1 MIRPVAPF
9 LCPVPPAIVAA
20 MDTISRSAPPGPAA
34 GRRVAGLEVRARD
47 VLKRHFGYDDF
58 RPGQDLAV
66 RSILARRDV
75 LVLMPTGGGKSLCF
89 QIPSQLVD
97 GATLVV
103 SPLIS
108 LMKDQVDGLQ
118 RAGIRATFINSTL
131 TPDEVGRRLDAV
143 EAGDVRLL
151 YVAPERFGS
160 RSFGERLARIRV
172 ALFVV
177 DEAHCI
183 SQWGH
188 DFRPSYMRLGEVR
201 DRLDCPTMALTAT
214 ATPEVRE
221 EIQTHVRLR
230 RPVLVAKGFDRPNLR
245 WHVVAARND
254 VEKDGLLARL
264 LGGRRKGGGD
274 GSAIVY
280 ATTRKSVDGVA
291 HLLNRHGIRAGGYH
305 AGIGAA
311 ERQRLQDS
319 FMGGETR
326 VVVATNAFGMGI
338 DKPDVRLVVHYN
350 TPSTLE
356 DYYQEAGR
364 AGRDRG
370 DADCVLVHAYADRF
384 THEFLLGQ
392 AHPDRQTTEAVARLL
407 RMAAVPYGSHGT
419 GSPRGR
425 CAAPEGAAGRA
436 ILLHGDLF
444 RQAARLAGG
453 AARLD
458 AVLRLLGANGAL
470 DRDGAATTGAWVRV
484 IASEARGREALA
496 GEPDAGLLLESIR
509 AALDPEQAHRW
520 APMPPADALPALPD
534 ADRARLMERLR
545 HLGVVDWKPR
555 GIGARYI
562 LREPFDESGH
572 GIDWEREKAKHR
584 HDLDK
589 LRRMQGYAYQRGCR
603 RRYILQY
610 FGESAPW
617 RCGRCDRCLPDPRR
631 ILPGWPAPHRSMI
644 PRR

>member
-1 MIRPVAPF
+1 MDSMSRPAQGPTTR
-9 LCPVPPAIVAA
+9 P
-20 MDTISRSAPPGPAA
+20 PPGLDALA
-34 GRRVAGLEVRARD
+34 RA

-108 LMKDQVDGLQ
+108 LMKDQVDGLE
-118 RAGIRATFINSTL
+118 RVGIGATFINSTL
-131 TPDEVGRRLDAV
+131 SPEEVGRRLDAV
-143 EAGDVRLL
+143 EGGDVRLL
-151 YVAPERFGS
+151 YLAPERFGS
-160 RSFGERLARIRV
+160 RAFAERLARIRV

-188 DFRPSYMRLGEVR
+188 DFRPSYMRLGQVR
-201 DRLDCPTMALTAT
+201 DQLDCPAMALTAT

-221 EIQTHVRLR
+221 DIQTHARLR

-245 WHVVAARND
+245 WHVLAARND
-254 VEKDGLLARL
+254 PEKDQLLGRL
-264 LGGRRKGGGD
+264 LVDRRKGGGD

-280 ATTRKSVDGVA
+280 ATTRKSVDAVTD
-291 HLLNRHGIRAGGYH
+291 LLNRHGVRAGGYH
-305 AGIGAA
+305 AGIGAGA
-311 ERQRLQDS
+311 RQRLQDS

-338 DKPDVRLVVHYN
+338 DKPDVRLVIHYN

-364 AGRDRG
+364 AGRDRN

-392 AHPDRQTTEAVARLL
+392 AHPDRGTTEAVAKLL
-407 RMAAVPYGSHGT
+407 RMAPRPCTTASRGVRDSSVP
-419 GSPRGR
+419 
-425 CAAPEGAAGRA
+425 AAGSA
-436 ILLHGDLF
+436 AGGEVLLHGDLF

-458 AVLRLLGANGAL
+458 AVLRLLTAHGAL

-484 IASEARGREALA
+484 VASESRAADALRGD
-496 GEPDAGLLLESIR
+496 PAGLDLLVAIR
-509 AALDPEQAHRW
+509 AALDPTHAHQW
-520 APMPPADALPALPD
+520 APMPPADRLPALPEE
-534 ADRARLMERLR
+534 DRARLMDRLR
-545 HLGVVDWKPR
+545 ELGMVDWKPR

-562 LREPFDESGH
+562 LREAFDQSGH
-572 GIDWEREKAKHR
+572 GIDWEREKARHR
-584 HDLDK
+584 HDLEK
-589 LRRMQGYAYQRGCR
+589 LRRMQGYAYQRACR
-603 RRYILQY
+603 RRYILEY
-610 FGESAPW
+610 FGEGAPW
-617 RCGRCDRCLPDPRR
+617 RCGRCDRCLSEPQR
-631 ILPGWPAPHRSMI
+631 ILPGWPAP
-644 PRR
+644 RRRIGQRG

>member
-1 MIRPVAPF
+1 MDSMSRPAQGPTTR
-9 LCPVPPAIVAA
+9 P
-20 MDTISRSAPPGPAA
+20 PPGLDALA
-34 GRRVAGLEVRARD
+34 RA

-108 LMKDQVDGLQ
+108 LMKDQVDGLE
-118 RAGIRATFINSTL
+118 RVGIGATFINSTL
-131 TPDEVGRRLDAV
+131 SPEEVGRRLDAV
-143 EAGDVRLL
+143 EGGDVRLL

-160 RSFGERLARIRV
+160 RAFSERLARIRV

-188 DFRPSYMRLGEVR
+188 DFRPSYMRLGQVR
-201 DRLDCPTMALTAT
+201 DQLDCPAMALTAT

-221 EIQTHVRLR
+221 DIQTHARLR

-245 WHVVAARND
+245 WHVLAARND
-254 VEKDGLLARL
+254 PEKDQLLGRL
-264 LGGRRKGGGD
+264 LVDRRKGGGD

-280 ATTRKSVDGVA
+280 ATTRKSVDAVA
-291 HLLNRHGIRAGGYH
+291 DLLNRHGVRAGGYH
-305 AGIGAA
+305 AGIGTGA
-311 ERQRLQDS
+311 RQRLQDS
-319 FMGGETR
+319 FMDGETR

-338 DKPDVRLVVHYN
+338 DKPDVRLVIHYN

-364 AGRDRG
+364 AGRDRN

-392 AHPDRQTTEAVARLL
+392 AHPDRGTTEAVAKLL
-407 RMAAVPYGSHGT
+407 RMAARPCTTASRGVRDSSVPAP
-419 GSPRGR
+419 GSPVGG
-425 CAAPEGAAGRA
+425 EV
-436 ILLHGDLF
+436 LLHGDLF

-458 AVLRLLGANGAL
+458 AVLRLLTAHGAL

-484 IASEARGREALA
+484 VASESRAADALRGD
-496 GEPDAGLLLESIR
+496 PAGLDLLVAIR
-509 AALDPEQAHRW
+509 AALDPTHAHQW
-520 APMPPADALPALPD
+520 APMPPADRLPALPEE
-534 ADRARLMERLR
+534 DRARLMDRLR
-545 HLGVVDWKPR
+545 ELGMVDWKPR

-562 LREPFDESGH
+562 LREAFDQSGH

-584 HDLDK
+584 HDLEK
-589 LRRMQGYAYQRGCR
+589 LRRMQGYAYQRACR
-603 RRYILQY
+603 RRYILEY
-610 FGESAPW
+610 FGEGAPW
-617 RCGRCDRCLPDPRR
+617 RCGRCDRCLSEPQR
-631 ILPGWPAPHRSMI
+631 ILPGWPAP
-644 PRR
+644 RRRIGQRG